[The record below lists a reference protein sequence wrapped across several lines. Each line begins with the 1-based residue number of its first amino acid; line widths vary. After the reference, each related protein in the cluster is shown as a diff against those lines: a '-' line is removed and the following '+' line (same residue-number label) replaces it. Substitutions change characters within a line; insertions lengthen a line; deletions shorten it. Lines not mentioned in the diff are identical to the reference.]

1 VERTEVISILFY
13 CVFVFSVFIN
23 IPKKIPQNSSF
34 QHLYLSLMQNGAAA
48 FCENTTQLYINKSAI
63 NIISGRCQATLIAGK
78 KYLAYTDESVKS

>member
-1 VERTEVISILFY
+1 
-13 CVFVFSVFIN
+13 
-23 IPKKIPQNSSF
+23 
-34 QHLYLSLMQNGAAA
+34 MQNGAAA

>member
-1 VERTEVISILFY
+1 LCIFLFGFY
-13 CVFVFSVFIN
+13 KY
-23 IPKKIPQNSSF
+23 PQKIPQNSNF

-48 FCENTTQLYINKSAI
+48 FCKNTTQLYINKSAI